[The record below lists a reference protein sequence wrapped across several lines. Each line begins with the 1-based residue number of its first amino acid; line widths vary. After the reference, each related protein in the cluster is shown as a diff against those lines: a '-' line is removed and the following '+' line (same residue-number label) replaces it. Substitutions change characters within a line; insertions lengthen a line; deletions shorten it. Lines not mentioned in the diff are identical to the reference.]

1 MLEDSVPV
9 VEMFL
14 RLQTQ
19 WNVIE
24 SGYVGLK
31 YESVRFLFIIEGVKD
46 KRQML
51 IDLQIMEMAALKV
64 LNERKD

>member
-1 MLEDSVPV
+1 MPV
-9 VEMFL
+9 VELFM

-19 WNVIE
+19 WNVIDG
-24 SGYVGLK
+24 GYIGLK
-31 YESVRFLFIIEGVKD
+31 YESVRFLFIMERVKD

-51 IDLQIMEMAALKV
+51 IDLQVMEMAALKV

>member
-1 MLEDSVPV
+1 MPV
-9 VEMFL
+9 VEMFM

-19 WNVIE
+19 WNVIDG
-24 SGYVGLK
+24 GYIGLK
-31 YESVRFLFIIEGVKD
+31 YDSVRFLFIIEKVKD